1 MLIFWSLDMKRG
13 RRPGMTIVQLQKQVI
28 MYHGRHM
35 LDVCLSE
42 SRALALS
49 QHDCREGPTVKV
61 PVIIPNRAML
71 LFMKGKMTASHLR
84 RAKKGNLL
92 GWIALWCLSAL

>member
-1 MLIFWSLDMKRG
+1 
-13 RRPGMTIVQLQKQVI
+13 
-28 MYHGRHM
+28 M

-61 PVIIPNRAML
+61 PVIIPNRAKQPSL
-71 LFMKGKMTASHLR
+71 
-84 RAKKGNLL
+84 NL
-92 GWIALWCLSAL
+92 